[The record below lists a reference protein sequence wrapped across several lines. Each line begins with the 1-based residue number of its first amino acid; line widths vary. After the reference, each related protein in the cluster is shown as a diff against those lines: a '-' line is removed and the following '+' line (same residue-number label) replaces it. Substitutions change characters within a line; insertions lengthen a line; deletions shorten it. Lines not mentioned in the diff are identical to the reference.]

1 MESPHSSIHL
11 SPPPMSTGSDT
22 QQEAPPRFGRKKA
35 AIVYSQAD
43 GVK

>member
-1 MESPHSSIHL
+1 MESPHLSIH
-11 SPPPMSTGSDT
+11 PPPMSTGSDT